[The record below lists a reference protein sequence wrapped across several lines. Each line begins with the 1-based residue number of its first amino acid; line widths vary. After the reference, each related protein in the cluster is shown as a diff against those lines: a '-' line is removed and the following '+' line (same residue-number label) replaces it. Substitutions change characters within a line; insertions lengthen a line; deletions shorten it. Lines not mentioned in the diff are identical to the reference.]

1 MEDEVSTVV
10 CDEVVEDGFDDF
22 VDIPVGDP
30 TAVVRDDV
38 VPSSVLL
45 SQMLGCISTGIRE
58 NSRIDNIVELQD
70 RTAGASAGY
79 HQCVASVVQTCIA
92 VH

>member
-1 MEDEVSTVV
+1 MEDDESTAV
-10 CDEVVEDGFDDF
+10 CDEVAEDGFDDF

-30 TAVVRDDV
+30 TGEDEV

-45 SQMLGCISTGIRE
+45 SKKLEFLSTGIWG

-70 RTAGASAGY
+70 RTSRAPAGY
-79 HQCVASVVQTCIA
+79 HQRVFSVV
-92 VH
+92 

>member
-1 MEDEVSTVV
+1 VEDEGSTAV
-10 CDEVVEDGFDDF
+10 CDEDAFDDF

-30 TAVVRDDV
+30 AGAVRDAV

-45 SQMLGCISTGIRE
+45 SQKLECISTGIRG

-70 RTAGASAGY
+70 RTARASARY
-79 HQCVASVVQTCIA
+79 HQRVFSVV
-92 VH
+92 

>member
-1 MEDEVSTVV
+1 MEDEVSTAV
-10 CDEVVEDGFDDF
+10 CDEAAEDGFDDF
-22 VDIPVGDP
+22 VDIPVG
-30 TAVVRDDV
+30 VRDDV
-38 VPSSVLL
+38 VSSSVLL
-45 SQMLGCISTGIRE
+45 SQKLECISTGIRG

-70 RTAGASAGY
+70 RTARASAGY